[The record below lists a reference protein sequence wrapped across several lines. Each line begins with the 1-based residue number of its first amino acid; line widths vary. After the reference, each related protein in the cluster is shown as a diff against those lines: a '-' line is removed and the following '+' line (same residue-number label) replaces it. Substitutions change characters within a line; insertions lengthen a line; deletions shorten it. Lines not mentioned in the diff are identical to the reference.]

1 MIVVRRLVSLLA
13 LFFIALGV
21 FFAAAKFNVP
31 WYGSNDF
38 RHYSLMV
45 ETPFSAESR
54 APFGYRVVTP
64 AVAHVIWRSGLFYAP
79 KETPFKDA
87 FSLHEGVRF
96 SGDILNAL
104 IFTNFMMLVG
114 AAFILTQALRLSPG
128 GGADAISPFSEVMW
142 ASMIFMSFST
152 VVFGFAGITEG
163 GTLLF
168 VSLLLFLHRAK
179 MQVWFF
185 VVVIISAFQ
194 RELISVVMM
203 VYLLSSG
210 ARRNR
215 PYVLAALISFF
226 AYASARI
233 FLPLP
238 GHEDQLQLSS
248 YLQNF
253 SSFSV
258 DRDFFLQVVVA
269 QNIVWAFL
277 ALIAVYHLAAIREF
291 VPYFCVLGVLFV
303 LSVGTDIG
311 PNAGRILNIALP
323 IFLITLGEVMVGMS
337 SRRSF

>member
-1 MIVVRRLVSLLA
+1 MA
-13 LFFIALGV
+13 LFFIAIGV
-21 FFAAAKFNVP
+21 FFVAAKFNVP

-38 RHYSLMV
+38 RHYSSMV
-45 ETPFSAESR
+45 ERPFSAESR

-64 AVAHVIWRSGLFYAP
+64 AVAHVIWRSGVFYAP
-79 KETPFKDA
+79 EKTPFKDA
-87 FSLHEGVRF
+87 FSLHDGVRF
-96 SGDILNAL
+96 SGDTLNAL

-114 AAFILTQALRLSPG
+114 AAFVLTQALRLSPG
-128 GGADAISPFSEVMW
+128 WGADAMSPFSEVMW

-179 MQVWFF
+179 MLAWFF
-185 VVVIISAFQ
+185 IVVFISAFQ

-210 ARRNR
+210 VRRNR
-215 PYVLAALISFF
+215 SYLVAALISFI
-226 AYASARI
+226 AYVSARI
-233 FLPLP
+233 LLPLP

-253 SSFSV
+253 LSFSV

-277 ALIAVYHLAAIREF
+277 ALIAVYHRAALRHF
-291 VPYFCVLGVLFV
+291 LPYFCVLGVLFA
-303 LSVGTDIG
+303 LSVGADIG
-311 PNAGRILNIALP
+311 PNTGRILNIALP
-323 IFLITLGEVMVGMS
+323 IFLITFGEVMIRMS
-337 SRRSF
+337 SRRSV